1 MILALAGRRLDAVD
15 AKQQRFPA
23 ENVDMVRERIRSLL
37 QMQSAVALVGSAA
50 CGTDLLALSKASKL
64 GLRSRVVLPCGRE
77 KFRTTS
83 VTDQQGDWGPL
94 YDKLLNEVEKSGD
107 LIVIHA
113 NPEDTAYGETNQSI
127 LDEALLLG
135 RQLTDRVTA
144 VLVWDGKS
152 RGQRDVTEK
161 FGIYAR
167 NKSGADRATDGRKVA
182 MKVQVRSATLTLT
195 LGEKLKRNPTWQCL
209 ELA

>member
-1 MILALAGRRLDAVD
+1 VGGSRLGPSCARLKTRGRIPMILALAGRRVDAVD

-23 ENVDMVRERIRSLL
+23 KNVDMVRERIRNLL
-37 QMQSAVALVGSAA
+37 QTQSAVTLVGSAA
-50 CGTDLLALSKASKL
+50 CGADLLALSEASKL
-64 GLRSRVVLPCGRE
+64 GLRSRVVLPYGRE

-83 VTDQQGDWGPL
+83 VTDRQGDWGPL

-113 NPEDTAYGETNQSI
+113 NSEDTAYGETNQSI

-135 RQLTDRVTA
+135 RQLMDQVTA

-152 RGQRDVTEK
+152 RGQGDVTEK
-161 FGIYAR
+161 FGIHAR
-167 NKSGADRATDGRKVA
+167 NQSIPVVEV
-182 MKVQVRSATLTLT
+182 MTL
-195 LGEKLKRNPTWQCL
+195 
-209 ELA
+209 

>member
-1 MILALAGRRLDAVD
+1 MILALAGRRVDAVD

-23 ENVDMVRERIRSLL
+23 KNVDMVRERIRSLL
-37 QMQSAVALVGSAA
+37 QTQSAVALVGSAA
-50 CGTDLLALSKASKL
+50 CGADLLALSEASKL
-64 GLRSRVVLPCGRE
+64 GLRSRVVLPYGRE

-83 VTDQQGDWGPL
+83 VTDRQGDWGPL

-107 LIVIHA
+107 LIVIPA
-113 NPEDTAYGETNQSI
+113 NSEDTAYGETNQSI
-127 LDEALLLG
+127 LDQALLLG

-152 RGQRDVTEK
+152 RGQGDVTEK

-167 NKSGADRATDGRKVA
+167 NKSIPVVEV
-182 MKVQVRSATLTLT
+182 MTL
-195 LGEKLKRNPTWQCL
+195 
-209 ELA
+209 